1 METKTET
8 TARVYTSRLFTGTE
22 WLADQV
28 IEINKGKIMDIHS
41 FSDVG
46 DEKVFPMVAP
56 AFIDIQIYGAFDK
69 LLAVY
74 PEPVSLD
81 LLHEYCQS
89 GGAAFFQPTVATNST
104 QVFYKCID
112 AVRAYWEKGG
122 EGCLGLHIEGPWLHP
137 QRKGAHIERFIHAPS
152 IQEVRELLSYGRGV
166 ITMITLA
173 PEVCKREVIEM
184 IQAAGIVVSAGHSN
198 ASYTEGMDAFDAGV
212 SAATHLYNAM
222 SPLQH
227 RAPGLVGAIL
237 DHPCVMAS
245 IVPDG
250 YHVDVA
256 AMRLAKKIMQDRLFV
271 ITDAVTETTEGP
283 YPHHFSGDRYVSN
296 GILSGSALTMIKAV
310 RNLVEYVGIDLGEA
324 LRMVS
329 LYPARVMK
337 LDHQMGKIE
346 KGFEAN
352 MVMMDDDLKVQYVLS
367 KELLYTP

>member
-1 METKTET
+1 METRTEAT
-8 TARVYTSRLFTGTE
+8 TKIHTSRLFTGTG
-22 WLADQV
+22 WLANQV
-28 IEINKGKIMDIHS
+28 VEISGGRISDIRS
-41 FSDVG
+41 FSDAG
-46 DEKVFPMVAP
+46 GEKIFPLVAP
-56 AFIDIQIYGAFDK
+56 AFMDIQIYGAFDK

-74 PEPVSLD
+74 PEPASLE
-81 LLHEYCQS
+81 LLHTYCLG

-112 AVRAYWEKGG
+112 AVKAYWEKGG

-137 QRKGAHIERFIHAPS
+137 QRKGAHIERFIHAPE
-152 IQEVRELLSYGRGV
+152 IEEVRELLAYGKGV

-173 PEVCKREVIEM
+173 PEVCKREVVDM

-198 ASYTEGMDAFDAGV
+198 ASYHEGMEAFNAGI

-227 RAPGLVGAIL
+227 RAPGLVGAIF
-237 DHPCVMAS
+237 DHPGVMAS
-245 IVPDG
+245 MVPDG

-256 AMRLAKKIMQDRLFV
+256 AMRIAKKIMQDRLFV
-271 ITDAVTETTEGP
+271 ITDAVTETSDGP

-296 GILSGSALTMIKAV
+296 GILSGSALNMIKAL
-310 RNLVEYVGIDLGEA
+310 RNLVEHVGIDLGEA

-337 LDHQMGKIE
+337 LDHRLGKIE
-346 KGFEAN
+346 KGLEAN
-352 MVMMDDDLKVQYVLS
+352 MVMLDADLKVQCVLS
-367 KELLYTP
+367 KEQMYTP

>member
-1 METKTET
+1 METSTET
-8 TARVYTSRLFTGTE
+8 LTKVYTSRLFTGTE
-22 WLADQV
+22 WLANQV
-28 IEINKGKIMDIHS
+28 VEISEVKIGSIYP
-41 FSDVG
+41 FSDAG
-46 DEKVFPMVAP
+46 DEKIFPLIAP

-74 PEPVSLD
+74 PEPASLH
-81 LLHEYCQS
+81 LLHKYCLS

-112 AVRAYWEKGG
+112 AVRAYWNEGG
-122 EGCLGLHIEGPWLHP
+122 QGCIGLHIEGPWLHP
-137 QRKGAHIERFIHAPS
+137 QRKGAHIERFIHAPDLL
-152 IQEVRELLSYGRGV
+152 EVKQLLEYGKGV

-198 ASYTEGMDAFDAGV
+198 ASYHEGMDAFNAGI

-227 RAPGLVGAIL
+227 RAPGLVGAIF
-237 DHPCVMAS
+237 DHPGVMAS

-256 AMRLAKKIMQDRLFV
+256 AMRIAKKIMQERLFI

-296 GILSGSALTMIKAV
+296 GILSGSALTMVKAV
-310 RNLVEYVGIDLGEA
+310 RNLVDHVGIELGEA

-352 MVMMDDDLKVQYVLS
+352 MVMMRDDLKVQCVLS
-367 KELLYTP
+367 KGIVYTP